1 MLGEKSQIQQQRF
14 QALIADELIH
24 RAQLGDRIAHEQ
36 IYRTYS
42 QAVITL
48 ANGFCRDRQA
58 AEDILH
64 NTFIKVIS
72 KVSTYKFK
80 APFGMWLRQI
90 AVNESLNFIRLQ
102 SKNKWSSIDEFKI
115 FDQDENTYA
124 AFAVEKEEDISTV
137 FCDQNELE
145 FLLKELPDH
154 IRLILWLKEVEGYT
168 HDEIADLL
176 GKSPSYSKSI
186 ISRCY
191 KFLREKL

>member
-1 MLGEKSQIQQQRF
+1 MLGKKSQIQQQRF
-14 QALIADELIH
+14 QALIADELIR

-115 FDQDENTYA
+115 FDQDENSFA
-124 AFAVEKEEDISTV
+124 AFAVEKEEDISTI

>member
-1 MLGEKSQIQQQRF
+1 MLGKKSQIQQQRF
-14 QALIADELIH
+14 QALIADELIR

-64 NTFIKVIS
+64 NTFIKVIG

-115 FDQDENTYA
+115 FDQDENSFA
-124 AFAVEKEEDISTV
+124 AFAVEKEEDTSTV
-137 FCDQNELE
+137 ICDQNELE